1 MMVPTSEIISELLS
15 LHPNIPNNMMPQ
27 YMWAIERM
35 VKPGLVLDVGCDG
48 SILDKYL
55 ERHGFEVLCA
65 DIDPKAAF
73 YWNRKRRDP
82 NKFFL
87 IDCLSPLPSWHDKFD
102 YITII
107 CTLEHIETLEY
118 IGVDF
123 TSSSPSAPSGWRD
136 CLHLDKDAV
145 MVHALSHCLKPDG
158 KMLITVNY
166 GDGFDY
172 EGRWKVRCYNE
183 NNISRIT
190 DPSNLSLN
198 HWYTTNV
205 EGFLPFFFAELVKH
219 G

>member
-1 MMVPTSEIISELLS
+1 MMVPSPTSEIRSELLS
-15 LHPNIPNNMMPQ
+15 LHPGIPNNMMPQ
-27 YMWAIERM
+27 YVWAIERM
-35 VKPGLVLDVGCDG
+35 IKPGLVLDVGCDG

-55 ERHGFEVLCA
+55 ERRGFEVLCA

-73 YWNRKRRDP
+73 YWNGERRDA

-87 IDCLSPLPSWHDKFD
+87 IDCRRPLTSWHDKFD
-102 YITII
+102 YIPII

-118 IGVDF
+118 TGMDS
-123 TSSSPSAPSGWRD
+123 TSPSAPSGWRD
-136 CLHLDKDAV
+136 CLHLNEDV
-145 MVHALSHCLKPDG
+145 LMVKNLSRCLKPGG

-166 GDGFDY
+166 GEGFAY

-190 DPSNLSLN
+190 NSSNLSLT
-198 HWYTTNV
+198 HWHRDYV